1 MLFSICFPGG
11 SDSQASACNEGNP
24 GSIPGLGRSPGEGN
38 RNPLQYSC
46 LENPMEGGAWWATVH
61 EAAKSQTWLSDFTF
75 YFLYIYDIP
84 FSVNDLL
91 LLIVFGIDT
100 TYDFSLLECV
110 KTCFV
115 VYFREWSTCT
125 SEKNV

>member
-1 MLFSICFPGG
+1 M
-11 SDSQASACNEGNP
+11 D
-24 GSIPGLGRSPGEGN
+24 
-38 RNPLQYSC
+38 
-46 LENPMEGGAWWATVH
+46 GGALWATVH
-61 EAAKSQTWLSDFTF
+61 EAAKSQTRLSDFTF
-75 YFLYIYDIP
+75 YFLYVYDIP

-115 VYFREWSTCT
+115 VYFRE
-125 SEKNV
+125 

>member
-1 MLFSICFPGG
+1 
-11 SDSQASACNEGNP
+11 
-24 GSIPGLGRSPGEGN
+24 
-38 RNPLQYSC
+38 
-46 LENPMEGGAWWATVH
+46 MEGGAWWATVH
-61 EAAKSQTWLSDFTF
+61 EAAKSQTRLSDFTF

-115 VYFREWSTCT
+115 VYFRE
-125 SEKNV
+125 